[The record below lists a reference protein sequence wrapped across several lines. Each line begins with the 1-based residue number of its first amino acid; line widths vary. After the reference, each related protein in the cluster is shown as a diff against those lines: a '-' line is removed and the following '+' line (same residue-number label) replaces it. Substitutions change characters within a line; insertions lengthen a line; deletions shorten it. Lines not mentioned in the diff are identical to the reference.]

1 MFCQIDALFERIM
14 LMEEYLDNVSVAMPH
29 GSTLVPWPES
39 PIKAIFSSTLTVEED
54 GPECC
59 RIENPCSNSVSED
72 EVLLNSVVPTLTQ
85 ATFLRSEGRGL
96 RTE

>member
-1 MFCQIDALFERIM
+1 M

-59 RIENPCSNSVSED
+59 RIENPCSNSNSRCTFTVGIMIFIS
-72 EVLLNSVVPTLTQ
+72 LN
-85 ATFLRSEGRGL
+85 ALRQNVFGI
-96 RTE
+96 